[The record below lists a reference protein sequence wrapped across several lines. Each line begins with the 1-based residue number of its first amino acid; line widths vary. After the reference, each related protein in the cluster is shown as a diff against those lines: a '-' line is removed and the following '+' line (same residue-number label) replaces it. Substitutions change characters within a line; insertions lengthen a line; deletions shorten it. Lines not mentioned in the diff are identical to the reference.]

1 MSEQQVRY
9 EVENRTAWVTINRPE
24 AMNALTPE
32 LLQELKAAVDKA
44 GRDDK
49 VGVIVLTGEGKA
61 FSAGVDL
68 KVLKGRSLSG
78 GSVGDVLDVPARD
91 LTEALRTVP
100 KAVIALVNGYCF
112 TGALELVLACDLV
125 VASDKARFGDTHV
138 RWGLRP
144 TWGMSQRL
152 PRTVGFLKAKELS
165 FTARTCTAEEAER
178 IGLVNQ
184 VAPAETARQAAQE
197 LADGILTNSLEA
209 VAAVKRLYNDGW
221 NMSLADG
228 LAFEYGNAFTIS
240 DTMDRLKEFL

>member
-1 MSEQQVRY
+1 MPDAQVLY
-9 EVENRTAWVTINRPE
+9 EVKSQTAWITINRPE

-32 LLQELKAAVDKA
+32 LLKEIKAAVDRA
-44 GRDDK
+44 NADDG
-49 VGVIVLTGEGKA
+49 VGVIVLTGAGKA

-68 KVLKGRSLSG
+68 KVLSGRDLTG
-78 GSVGDVLDVPARD
+78 GSVGPVLDEPART

-100 KAVIALVNGYCF
+100 KAVIAFVNGYCF

-152 PRTVGFLKAKELS
+152 PRTVGLLKARELS
-165 FTARTCTAEEAER
+165 FTARTFTAEEAER
-178 IGLVNQ
+178 IGLVNRT
-184 VAPAETARQAAQE
+184 APAESARQAVQD
-197 LADGILTNSLEA
+197 LADAILANSREA
-209 VAAVKRLYNDGW
+209 VAACKKLYNEGW
-221 NMSLADG
+221 NKSLDEG
-228 LAFEYGNAFTIS
+228 LQFEYDSKFEIS